1 MLFLFVHIFLH
12 NLNLYIFS
20 FLKQKTNLIDYDISN
35 IPKWLNLKSLVKE
48 NELNERLKYEKIDK
62 NDFNLGIKKLDD
74 NEKDFL
80 LNYIKKMDW
89 FQYFEKLMC
98 TFEEVDNN
106 AHKNG
111 IYEEIDMSLDLLFIL
126 WKKTYI
132 LQ

>member
-1 MLFLFVHIFLH
+1 
-12 NLNLYIFS
+12 
-20 FLKQKTNLIDYDISN
+20 
-35 IPKWLNLKSLVKE
+35 
-48 NELNERLKYEKIDK
+48 
-62 NDFNLGIKKLDD
+62 
-74 NEKDFL
+74 
-80 LNYIKKMDW
+80 MDW